1 MRFTPRKN
9 RFTLIEL
16 LVVIAI
22 IAILAAMLLPALS
35 KAREKARSISCTNNM
50 KTVGTYLN
58 MYADADEKQYFPPC
72 KMDNK
77 EWSER
82 ILRELGP
89 GTNETGGV
97 ADALSAAK
105 IFYCPSHPS
114 YPKSGYTFPHTTIGM
129 RVYNTDVANAVTR
142 LKMKNPTEYGFIHDS
157 INARDNNA
165 SQGSY
170 IVYARTSYPSGTIHA
185 RHSKKFNTLFADG
198 HVATEHKDSPARS
211 GYNTTTMTTYA
222 TQIDTIYE
230 N

>member
-1 MRFTPRKN
+1 M
-9 RFTLIEL
+9 
-16 LVVIAI
+16 VIAI

-50 KTVGTYLN
+50 KTIGTYLN
-58 MYADADEKQYFPPC
+58 MYADADEDQYFPPC
-72 KMDNK
+72 KNTNDR
-77 EWSER
+77 EWSESL
-82 ILRELGP
+82 LREVGS
-89 GTNETGGV
+89 GTNENGGV
-97 ADALSAAK
+97 TNALSAAK

-129 RVYNTDVANAVTR
+129 RVYNADVANAVTR
-142 LKMKNPTEYGFIHDS
+142 LKLLNPTEYGFIHDS

-170 IVYARTSYPSGTIHA
+170 IIYARTGYSQGTIHA

-198 HVATEHKDSPARS
+198 HVATEHKDSPARA